1 MIGKTISHYRIV
13 EQLGAGGM
21 GVVYLAEDTLLGR
34 QVAIK
39 TLTTS
44 RDNTQFKARFLRE
57 ARAVSALSH
66 PHIAHIYDYG
76 ETDDGPYIVMEFIKG
91 STLSD
96 LINAESLTIP
106 RAIEIVKQVAS
117 ALGEAHRKGI
127 VHRDIKPSN
136 IAINERGEVKVLD
149 FGLAKQLEVDTSE
162 PEANTLLQTQ
172 TRDGVIVG
180 TPMYLSPEQAL
191 GVSVDARS
199 DMFSLGSVF
208 YECITGR
215 PVFWATN
222 AVEICAKVIR
232 ENPLPPSHLNRNVS
246 RQIDRIVL
254 KLLAKVPEARYQT
267 ADELIAALNSIV
279 TDQSNGSDQTVTR
292 QLLPA
297 SATESHSPFA
307 TLSDIFKRPRVS
319 LGYILA
325 GVIAVAGLTLFLFYW
340 TRGSLPPPKPE
351 AKQLYDR
358 GLAALHAGSY
368 FKASRFLQRAL
379 EVDNNYAL
387 AHARLAEAY
396 GELDYTDK
404 AQREILSASR
414 LVGDRSLLDSE
425 SAFYLDA
432 ISATVLRDIP
442 AAIKAYSEITKL
454 KKNDAVAYTD
464 LGRAYE
470 NHDEID
476 QAIAQYQ
483 KASELDRNNPAP
495 FLRLGVLHGRRQ
507 DLKSATAAFDQ
518 AESLYRDDQNPEG
531 ISEVFYQRG
540 YLSVQMGKIPEAQ
553 SAAEQ
558 AFNLS
563 NTVSEN
569 KYQQVRA
576 QLLLGVISY
585 SSGNTDRA
593 QTLTTQAL
601 ETARANGMENLATR
615 GLLDVGNTLALKRD
629 FTNAELYA
637 RQALELARNYV
648 EKRNEAYANLLLG
661 SIFVQQG
668 DVEKGAPFIDEALA
682 FYRPRGYRRETSRC
696 MVLIGRRQLLQGDF
710 SSAMKTLDE
719 QLELAKQVED
729 PGELARSQSEVAAA
743 LSKQD
748 LYPQALTRYAESY
761 ELSKKL
767 GNPLRV
773 SFALLNK
780 ADMSWRL
787 GKYDEAKAAI
797 TELDQYLNELSDD
810 NRYKKIWKAWSHLY
824 MAQMYLS
831 QRNLND
837 ARSQSSSA
845 LSAAAADDLETR
857 IEINAVQCLT
867 EVAAGAASK
876 GRPLCEAAAKVDLE
890 PASISH
896 KGHVQLALA
905 EARLEAGDAKGC
917 ADIIIQAQQ
926 ISARLHEGEREW
938 RAWLLA
944 ARANQRLGNLDA
956 MRQQLSNAQ
965 SLLNALKEK
974 WGSEAFSSYSSRPDI
989 QAAQQ
994 QLQNML
1000 TASGS

>member
-1 MIGKTISHYRIV
+1 MIGKTLSHYRIV

-66 PHIAHIYDYG
+66 PHIAHVYDYG

-96 LINAESLTIP
+96 LIKAESLTIP

-127 VHRDIKPSN
+127 VHRDVKPSN

-149 FGLAKQLEVDTSE
+149 FGLAKQLEVDNSA
-162 PEANTLLQTQ
+162 PEANTLLHTQ

-191 GVSVDARS
+191 GVAVDARS
-199 DMFSLGSVF
+199 DLFSLGSVF
-208 YECITGR
+208 YECITGG
-215 PVFWATN
+215 PVFWAPN

-232 ENPLPPSHLNRNVS
+232 EHPQPPSHVNRNVS
-246 RQIDRIVL
+246 RQLDRVVL

-267 ADELIAALNSIV
+267 ADEFIAAVNSI
-279 TDQSNGSDQTVTR
+279 TDQRANGSEQTVTR
-292 QLLPA
+292 QLERA
-297 SATESHSPFA
+297 SATESHGPLA

-319 LGYILA
+319 LGYIIA
-325 GVIAVAGLTLFLFYW
+325 GAIAVIGLTLLIWNW
-340 TRGSLPPPKPE
+340 TRPSLPPPKPE

-358 GLAALHAGSY
+358 GLAALHEGAY

-379 EVDNNYAL
+379 EIDNNYAL

-396 GELDYTDK
+396 GELDYSDK
-404 AQREILSASR
+404 AQREILTASR
-414 LVGDRSLLDSE
+414 LVGDRSVLDSE
-425 SAFYLDA
+425 SALYLNA
-432 ISATVLRDIP
+432 IEATVLRDIP
-442 AAIKAYSEITKL
+442 SAIKAYGEITKL
-454 KKNDAVAYTD
+454 KSNDAAAYAD
-464 LGRAYE
+464 LGRAFD

-495 FLRLGVLHGRRQ
+495 LLRLAVLHGRRQ
-507 DLKSATAAFDQ
+507 DLQSSSAAFDK
-518 AESLYRDDQNPEG
+518 AESLYRDDQNAEG
-531 ISEVFYQRG
+531 ISEVYYQRG
-540 YLSVQMGKIPEAQ
+540 YLFAQMGRIPDALN
-553 SAAEQ
+553 AAEQ
-558 AFNLS
+558 ALTLA
-563 NTVSEN
+563 NTATEN

-576 QLLLGVISY
+576 LQLLGAISY
-585 SSGNTDRA
+585 SSGNTERA

-615 GLLDVGNTLALKRD
+615 GLLDIGTTLSLKRD
-629 FTNAELYA
+629 FANAERYA
-637 RQALELARNYV
+637 RQVLELARNYG

-668 DVEKGAPFIDEALA
+668 DVEKGAPFVDEALA

-696 MVLIGRRQLLQGDF
+696 MVLIGRKQLLQGDF
-710 SSAMKTLDE
+710 SSAVKTLDE

-748 LYPQALTRYAESY
+748 LYPQALIRYAESY

-780 ADMSWRL
+780 GDMAWRL

-797 TELDQYLNELSDD
+797 TELDQYLKELSDD

-837 ARSQSSSA
+837 ARSQSSLA

-857 IEINAVQCLT
+857 IEINAVQCLI

-876 GRPLCEAAAKVDLE
+876 GRQLCEAAAMVNLE
-890 PASISH
+890 PTSISH

-905 EARLEAGDAKGC
+905 EARLEAGDTKGC
-917 ADIIIQAQQ
+917 ADISLEAQQ

-944 ARANQRLGNLDA
+944 ARANQRLGDLDT

-965 SLLNALKEK
+965 SLLNTLKEK

-994 QLQNML
+994 QLQSML
-1000 TASGS
+1000 AL